1 MKRRQG
7 STTRGPLAAA
17 MMAGALALGLSGCSP
32 GVDYPS
38 IFPAVHDMPP
48 PRSDTPM
55 NSDQVQQ
62 ATEDLIT
69 DRDHLNAQA
78 QGAAGQDKTQ
88 NPAGTTAKA
97 AAVKKKPASATQ
109 AAVGSAPAAATS
121 GTQTAGA
128 ESK

>member
-7 STTRGPLAAA
+7 STTRGQLAASVI
-17 MMAGALALGLSGCSP
+17 AGAVALGLSGCSP

-48 PRSDTPM
+48 PRSDTTM
-55 NSDQVQQ
+55 NPDQVQQ

-69 DRDHLNAQA
+69 DRNHLNSQA
-78 QGAAGQDKTQ
+78 QGAPGQDKTH
-88 NPAGTTAKA
+88 NPAGSAAKA
-97 AAVKKKPASATQ
+97 AKEKPASGSQ
-109 AAVGSAPAAATS
+109 AAAAPATAAS